1 MNHVISWSGGKDST
15 ATVILM
21 HEHEK
26 EILNPGDKVTILFAE
41 IMFDN
46 EHNISGIN
54 PDVIDFIYKTKVK
67 FESWGYNVQIL
78 RSKKDFLDVFYHKL
92 KRSPD
97 PLRVGLT
104 HGFPA
109 GVKGKCAIK
118 RDCKLKPIND
128 WFENNTEDI
137 IQYVGIAIDEPDRL
151 VSLHK
156 KPGFVSLLER
166 YNYTEADARALC
178 EEYDMLSPQYAMNG
192 GKQGRDGCWFCP
204 NAKYCEHKAI
214 YERHPEAWK
223 KYVALEDTPNL
234 GYPKWNCYTSETLK
248 ERDMLIQLF
257 Q

>member
-21 HEHEK
+21 HEHEN

-41 IMFDN
+41 IMFSN
-46 EHNISGIN
+46 ERNISGIN

-67 FESWGYNVQIL
+67 FEAWGYDIQIL
-78 RSKKDFLDVFYHKL
+78 RSEKDFLDVFYHRL

-97 PLRVGLT
+97 PARVGLV

-128 WFENNTEDI
+128 WFKNNTEEM
-137 IQYVGIAIDEPDRL
+137 IQYVGIALDEPDRL

-156 KPGFVSLLER
+156 KPGFVSLLEK
-166 YNYTEADARALC
+166 YGITEANARKMC
-178 EEYDMLSPQYAMNG
+178 EDYDMLSPQYAMDG

-204 NAKYCEHKAI
+204 NAKLCEHKAI
-214 YERHPEAWK
+214 CERYPKAWK
-223 KYVALEDTPNL
+223 EYVNLEKIPEL
-234 GYPKWNCYTSETLK
+234 AYPKWNCYSKQTLS
-248 ERDMLIQLF
+248 ERDFLIQYF
-257 Q
+257 D